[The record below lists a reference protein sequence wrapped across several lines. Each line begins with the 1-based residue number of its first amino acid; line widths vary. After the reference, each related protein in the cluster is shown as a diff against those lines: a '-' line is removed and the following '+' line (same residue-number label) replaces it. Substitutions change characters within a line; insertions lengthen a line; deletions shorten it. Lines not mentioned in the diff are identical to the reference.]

1 MQVRGVS
8 ATTAHSIEKCL
19 THWARPEMEPMSS
32 GILDGFIS
40 IESQW
45 ELLHLPFYLFYWWIL
60 HEISLGKKKRFLCF
74 KMFKNHDA
82 GGLWVDILNRD
93 RYPKCCP
100 KSHPNQYLLGVSQC
114 YTHPP
119 QGQCMLLTAKSCWY
133 SEHLCCSSKH
143 ELGISKQLVL
153 SWEIFLCFLFP
164 VWRYFWLF
172 PRKLGNSTFVLVI
185 TWECWGKT
193 AKEFGDVLE
202 GDSG

>member
-1 MQVRGVS
+1 MGSFPLSHNGNSCIFLFICFIDEFYMRF
-8 ATTAHSIEKCL
+8 
-19 THWARPEMEPMSS
+19 HWE
-32 GILDGFIS
+32 
-40 IESQW
+40 
-45 ELLHLPFYLFYWWIL
+45 
-60 HEISLGKKKRFLCF
+60 KKRFLCF

-185 TWECWGKT
+185 TWECWGKQQRSL
-193 AKEFGDVLE
+193 EMFWRVIVGRRDNGIFQSSWQQSDVCMVLIILNQLFYHY
-202 GDSG
+202 